1 MLDYTTCCKL
11 KAAGYPQIMAA
22 PVAIVWR
29 CNSLT
34 GEHLA
39 WSTSDGLTATDSTLN
54 EVICPNSDELIAAI
68 QQRFPGRLI
77 EATHWPSGYTV
88 INEVDPHTQQTADG
102 PLIAGDNPAHA
113 WANKYLALAGGDHG

>member
-11 KAAGYPQIMAA
+11 KAAGYPQNGATTRRDNWPAEII
-22 PVAIVWR
+22 PGVNGGR
-29 CNSLT
+29 DE
-34 GEHLA
+34 GLA
-39 WSTSDGLTATDSTLN
+39 
-54 EVICPNSDELIAAI
+54 CPNSDELIAAI